1 MKMAAFWPTAPQ
13 SLLVDFEEK
22 RFLWLIGWIRTN
34 LRTVPTTLNQTR
46 NKKIK
51 IVQ

>member
-1 MKMAAFWPTAPQ
+1 
-13 SLLVDFEEK
+13 
-22 RFLWLIGWIRTN
+22 LIDWIRTN

-51 IVQ
+51 ILQ